1 MKVKFYHGTSSTL
14 DFYDLQP
21 SVVSGVQRES
31 RKRNLDVV
39 FLTRSKVSAEF
50 YAKKACAK
58 FGEEPVIYLAIPQ
71 GDYIEF
77 GNNEIICDWATIVE
91 LA

>member
-1 MKVKFYHGTSSTL
+1 MKVKFYHGTSTTL

-21 SVVSGVQRES
+21 SVVSGVLREERS
-31 RKRNLDVV
+31 RNLDVV

-58 FGEEPVIYLAIPQ
+58 FGGEPVVYLAIPQ

-77 GNNEIICDWATIVE
+77 GNNEVMCDWATLVE
-91 LA
+91 VV